1 MKNILI
7 SGGAGFIG
15 INLIQYI
22 LDNDSNNKIIVIDN
36 FITSDKNRFVSF
48 KQQYTDDQIMLYEA
62 DICNIDIKSELA
74 KINIYNIDEIYHL
87 ASLASPPAYKN
98 HSVQTLD
105 VGYNGTKYLLQ
116 LARSVYNAKFL
127 FASTSEVYGDSLIT
141 PQHEAYYGNVNSYGE
156 RSCYD
161 ESKRIGE
168 ALCYTFRHKY
178 CVDVKIA
185 RIFNTYGPYMLLND
199 GRIITEIIKSLK
211 NNSKL
216 TIYGDGTQTRSYC
229 YVVDTVAML
238 VKLMNSD
245 INIPVNIGND
255 NDEKTINDT
264 TDYIESIWNEM
275 YNTNV
280 KINRVYN
287 PLTQNDPLQRRP
299 CLQLNRQLLGDHK
312 YTTFADGVKK
322 TIEYFNGL

>member
-1 MKNILI
+1 
-7 SGGAGFIG
+7 
-15 INLIQYI
+15 
-22 LDNDSNNKIIVIDN
+22 
-36 FITSDKNRFVSF
+36 
-48 KQQYTDDQIMLYEA
+48 
-62 DICNIDIKSELA
+62 
-74 KINIYNIDEIYHL
+74 
-87 ASLASPPAYKN
+87 
-98 HSVQTLD
+98 
-105 VGYNGTKYLLQ
+105 
-116 LARSVYNAKFL
+116 
-127 FASTSEVYGDSLIT
+127 
-141 PQHEAYYGNVNSYGE
+141 
-156 RSCYD
+156 
-161 ESKRIGE
+161 
-168 ALCYTFRHKY
+168 
-178 CVDVKIA
+178 
-185 RIFNTYGPYMLLND
+185 MLLND